1 MQSLR
6 IASRLAWRNL
16 RRRPGQAALLLVT
29 LTIATG
35 TLAAATWLYGSADG
49 PWDRV
54 WKATNGFHVSVAYY
68 HDRDTP
74 KLQLDRALRKAS
86 ALGGEPGVV
95 AVGGPWTLLDGH
107 LDLGRANVD
116 LTAEIRKPGRSPV
129 DQPLVTAGRW
139 LAAGGG
145 IVLESGLASTLHV
158 GPGGTVAIQGRPFP
172 VRGVAET
179 VSVGRF
185 PLSRPAQVWV
195 TPQTGREMRQAGMTE
210 EGFDLQLRLT
220 DPGGAPAFAVAH
232 RSIETSTRSST
243 TFLETW
249 EQRRA
254 DSHSDLD
261 VLAEALLAAGGFIA
275 VLTVATAAVIVT
287 GRMAA
292 ETRRVGTLKAIGVT
306 PRLIIV
312 MLLIEYLGIAALA
325 TTIGLGIG
333 RLLAPRLAA
342 TSLTILGPPEPPLSW
357 PRVGIVAAAA
367 AAVVLLGTIRPA
379 VRGIRHSTL
388 RSLQSSAR
396 GPKRPSRLARL
407 AARIGLP
414 VTGVLG
420 LRSAWRRPGRLLTN
434 AAGLA
439 LGIAMIVVALGL
451 TRSLDL
457 LAVRPVEHQDALS
470 GAAVDALYQ
479 QVRAIILGTA
489 GLLLVL
495 GTINAFIVATFAAR
509 DSARNHAVM
518 RAMGA
523 TPRQTV
529 ATLIVSQFGACALAI
544 GVGIP
549 LGLGL
554 WQLMAGGDLP
564 RVEVPWAALLALL
577 TAVPVAFA
585 GIVSV
590 PALWLARRP
599 IAPQLAYE

>member
-35 TLAAATWLYGSADG
+35 TLSAGMWLYGSADG

-86 ALGGEPGVV
+86 ALGEEPGVV

-107 LDLGRANVD
+107 LDVGRGNVD
-116 LTAEIRKPGRSPV
+116 LSAEIRKPARSPV

-139 LAAGGG
+139 ARRRGRDRARERAGQH
-145 IVLESGLASTLHV
+145 APR
-158 GPGGTVAIQGRPFP
+158 GPRGHGDDPGPP
-172 VRGVAET
+172 VPGAGVAET

-185 PLSRPAQVWV
+185 PLARPAQVWV
-195 TPQTGREMRQAGMTE
+195 TPQTGREMLQAGMTE

-220 DPGGAPAFAVAH
+220 DPGGAPAFAAAH
-232 RSIETSTRSST
+232 QSIETSTRSST

-254 DSHSDLD
+254 DSHSALD
-261 VLAEALLAAGGFIA
+261 ILAEALLAAGGFIA

-379 VRGIRHSTL
+379 IRGIRHSTL
-388 RSLQSSAR
+388 RSLQTSAR
-396 GPKRPSRLARL
+396 GPKRPVRLARL

-420 LRSAWRRPGRLLTN
+420 IRSAWRRPGRLLTN

-470 GAAVDALYQ
+470 GAAVDALYE
-479 QVRAIILGTA
+479 QVRAIIAGTA

-495 GTINAFIVATFAAR
+495 ATINAFIVATFAAR

-523 TPRQTV
+523 TPRQTA
-529 ATLIVSQFGACALAI
+529 ATLIVSQLGACALAI

-564 RVEVPWAALLALL
+564 RVEVSWTALLALL

-585 GIVSV
+585 GIVSI

>member
-1 MQSLR
+1 MRSLR

-16 RRRPGQAALLLVT
+16 RRRPGQAVLLLVT

-35 TLAAATWLYGSADG
+35 TLSAGMWLSGSADG

-54 WKATNGFHVSVAYY
+54 WKATNGFHVSLAYY
-68 HDRDTP
+68 HDRGAP
-74 KLQLDRALRKAS
+74 KLQLDRALRRAS
-86 ALGGEPGVV
+86 ALGEEPGVV
-95 AVGGPWTLLDGH
+95 AAGGPWTLLDGH
-107 LDLGRANVD
+107 LDVGRESVD

-139 LAAGGG
+139 LGAGGG
-145 IVLESGLASTLHV
+145 TVLESGLASALHV
-158 GPGGTVAIQGRPFP
+158 GPGDTVTIQGRPFR

-185 PLSRPAQVWV
+185 PLSQPAQVWV
-195 TPQTGREMRQAGMTE
+195 TPQTGREMLRAGMTG
-210 EGFDLQLRLT
+210 EGFDLQLRLA
-220 DPGGAPAFAVAH
+220 DPDNASAFAAAH

-243 TFLETW
+243 MFLETW
-249 EQRRA
+249 QQRRA

-261 VLAEALLAAGGFIA
+261 ILIEALLAAGGFIA

-292 ETRRVGTLKAIGVT
+292 ETRRVGTLKAVGVT
-306 PRLIIV
+306 PRLIIL

-325 TTIGLGIG
+325 TITGLGIG

-357 PRVGIVAAAA
+357 PRVGIVAAVAV
-367 AAVVLLGTIRPA
+367 AVVLLGTIRPA
-379 VRGIRHSTL
+379 IRGIRHSTL

-396 GPKRPSRLARL
+396 RPKRPARLARL

-420 LRSAWRRPGRLLTN
+420 IRSAWRRPGRLLTN

-451 TRSLDL
+451 SRSLDL
-457 LAVRPVEHQDALS
+457 LALRFAEHPDALS
-470 GAAVDALYQ
+470 GAAVDALYK

-489 GLLLVL
+489 GLLLAL
-495 GTINAFIVATFAAR
+495 GTINAFIVAAFAAR
-509 DSARNHAVM
+509 DGARNHAVM

-523 TPRQTV
+523 TPRQTA
-529 ATLIVSQFGACALAI
+529 ATLIVSQLGACALAV

-564 RVEVPWAALLALL
+564 RVEVSWTALLALMA
-577 TAVPVAFA
+577 AVPVAFA
-585 GIVSV
+585 GIVSI
-590 PALWLARRP
+590 PARWLARRP
-599 IAPQLAYE
+599 IAPQLVYE

>member
-1 MQSLR
+1 MRSLR
-6 IASRLAWRNL
+6 IATRLAWRNL

-35 TLAAATWLYGSADG
+35 TLSVGTWLYGSADG

-54 WKATNGFHVSVAYY
+54 WRATNGFHVSVAYY
-68 HDRDTP
+68 HDRDAP
-74 KLQLDRALRKAS
+74 KPQLDRALRTAS
-86 ALGGEPGVV
+86 ALGGDPGVA
-95 AVGGPWTLLDGH
+95 AVGGPWTLLDGR
-107 LDLGRANVD
+107 LDVGRGNVD
-116 LTAEIRKPGRSPV
+116 LTAEIRRPGRSPV

-139 LAAGGG
+139 LGAGGG
-145 IVLESGLASTLHV
+145 IVLESGLADTLDV
-158 GPGGTVAIQGRPFP
+158 GPGDTVTIQGRPFP

-195 TPQTGREMRQAGMTE
+195 TPETGREMRQAGLTE
-210 EGFDLQLRLT
+210 EGFDLQLRLA
-220 DPGGAPAFAVAH
+220 DPDSAPAFAAAH

-243 TFLETW
+243 MFLETW

-261 VLAEALLAAGGFIA
+261 ILAEALFAAGGFIA
-275 VLTVATAAVIVT
+275 ALTVATAAVLVT

-292 ETRRVGTLKAIGVT
+292 ETRRVGTLKAVGVT
-306 PRLIIV
+306 PRLIIL

-325 TTIGLGIG
+325 TAIGLGIG
-333 RLLAPRLAA
+333 RLLTPGLAG

-357 PRVGIVAAAA
+357 PRVGVVAAVAVT
-367 AAVVLLGTIRPA
+367 VVLLGTVRPA

-388 RSLQSSAR
+388 RSLQSGAR
-396 GPKRPSRLARL
+396 RPKRPARLARL
-407 AARIGLP
+407 AARVGLP

-420 LRSAWRRPGRLLTN
+420 MRSAWRRPGRLFTN

-439 LGIAMIVVALGL
+439 LGIAMIVVAIGL

-457 LAVRPVEHQDALS
+457 LVVRPVNPGDALS
-470 GAAVDALYQ
+470 GAAVDALYE

-495 GTINAFIVATFAAR
+495 GTINAFIVAAFAAR

-523 TPRQTV
+523 TPRQTA
-529 ATLIVSQFGACALAI
+529 ATLVVSQLGACALAI

-564 RVEVPWAALLALL
+564 RVGVSWTALLALL
-577 TAVPVAFA
+577 AAVPVAFA

-590 PALWLARRP
+590 PARWLARRP
-599 IAPQLAYE
+599 IASQLMYE